1 MKIAFILTLLFS
13 FRLSWACELPVP
25 PRLLVAGKITGD
37 WSISKNNCTSQQISE
52 VHALLQDQ
60 DGTIPVARLQ
70 AALGNEIRLVSKT
83 KEIRIDNV
91 ETLIRKSYSDV
102 GDANITINSPF
113 QGALIELP
121 TIGDLML
128 HCHPCQFSGEE
139 VMRLSIRNMS
149 ELHNEYNFQAK
160 FVRYVEAYQVRQHLP
175 AFSQKLSSDMFEKV
189 KVPAAA
195 YGQYLTDLSRITFYK
210 TNKSL
215 RRGDVLRISDLSPLT
230 LVRAGDRVE
239 LIFENPHVKVKSQAL
254 SRQSGGMGDQVE
266 VWNQAN
272 GKKYRGVVVD
282 HNRVVVDL

>member
-13 FRLSWACELPVP
+13 VSLSWACELSVP

-37 WSISKNNCTSQQISE
+37 WSLSKNNCNVQQISE

-60 DGTIPVARLQ
+60 DGTIPLTRLQ
-70 AALGNEIRLVSKT
+70 AALGTSIRLVSAA

-91 ETLIRKSYSDV
+91 EKLIRNSYSDV

-121 TIGDLML
+121 AIGDLML

-139 VMRLSIRNMS
+139 VMRLSVRNIS

-160 FVRYVEAYQVRQHLP
+160 FVRFIDAYQVRQHLP
-175 AFSQKLSSDMFEKV
+175 AFTQKLTLEMFEKV

-195 YGQYLTDLSRITFYK
+195 YGQYLTDLSRIAFYK

-215 RRGDVLRISDLSPLT
+215 RKGNVLKVSDLSPLT

-239 LIFENPHVKVKSQAL
+239 LVFENPHVKVKSQAL
-254 SRQSGGMGDQVE
+254 SRQNGGMGDQIE

-282 HNRVVVDL
+282 HNRVVVEL